1 MKAHTQ
7 HIRDDECEAGNF
19 GLSDVNQVA
28 SERSQPHQ
36 TSLGRDNKRIS
47 EHSNVGEDID
57 YHHLGFAT
65 HSVE

>member
-1 MKAHTQ
+1 VKAHAQ

-28 SERSQPHQ
+28 SERSQLHQ
-36 TSLGRDNKRIS
+36 MSLSRDNKCIS
-47 EHSNVGEDID
+47 EHSNVGEHID
-57 YHHLGFAT
+57 YHRLGFVT